1 MNIGTLKAN
10 GDGVHIGR
18 IVTMAFA
25 ATIALREFV
34 STNERA
40 PAFDVMALSADRRS
54 WVKVGALWEYTS
66 NETGEVFLSGRID
79 DPSLDKP
86 IDVALFRQNDDSYN
100 VAWRRPQ
107 RKRTLPGMVSESDGE
122 LPALHVGQ
130 RVEHP
135 VFGEGIILNA
145 EGEGAR
151 ARVQVS
157 FDGNGVKWLVL
168 GFAKLTPL

>member
-10 GDGVHIGR
+10 ADGVHIGR

-54 WVKVGALWEYTS
+54 WVKVGALWEYSS
-66 NETGEVFLSGRID
+66 NDTGEVFLSGRID

-86 IDVALFRQNDDSYN
+86 IDVAMFRQEDGSYN
-100 VAWRRPQ
+100 VAWRRAQ
-107 RKRTLPGMVSESDGE
+107 RKRTLSGMASEGEDTLPPLTATATGGEPEQAGSTSTGSDG
-122 LPALHVGQ
+122 L
-130 RVEHP
+130 
-135 VFGEGIILNA
+135 GESTA
-145 EGEGAR
+145 P
-151 ARVQVS
+151 S
-157 FDGNGVKWLVL
+157 PKTKTK
-168 GFAKLTPL
+168 AKETADA

>member
-10 GDGVHIGR
+10 ADGVHIGR

-54 WVKVGALWEYTS
+54 WVKVGALWEYSS
-66 NETGEVFLSGRID
+66 NDTGKVFLSGRVD

-86 IDVALFRQNDDSYN
+86 IDVAMFRQEDGAYN

-107 RKRTLPGMVSESDGE
+107 RKRTLPGMASEGE
-122 LPALHVGQ
+122 EALP
-130 RVEHP
+130 P
-135 VFGEGIILNA
+135 LNA
-145 EGEGAR
+145 TATGSEPEQPGSTVGGDGLGESTAP
-151 ARVQVS
+151 S
-157 FDGNGVKWLVL
+157 PK
-168 GFAKLTPL
+168 AKTTATETADA

>member
-1 MNIGTLKAN
+1 MNIGTLKAHA
-10 GDGVHIGR
+10 DGVHIGR

-79 DPSLDKP
+79 DPSLEKP
-86 IDVALFRQNDDSYN
+86 IDVALFSQQDGSYN

-107 RKRTLPGMVSESDGE
+107 RKRTLPGVGAEGETEGE
-122 LPALHVGQ
+122 LPPLTANGDAAAATGQ
-130 RVEHP
+130 AGASTGDGL
-135 VFGEGIILNA
+135 GESTA
-145 EGEGAR
+145 PEPTTK
-151 ARVQVS
+151 
-157 FDGNGVKWLVL
+157 DK
-168 GFAKLTPL
+168 AKQTADA

>member
-40 PAFDVMALSADRRS
+40 PAFDVIALSADRRS

-86 IDVALFRQNDDSYN
+86 IDVALFRQNDDSY
-100 VAWRRPQ
+100 
-107 RKRTLPGMVSESDGE
+107 M
-122 LPALHVGQ
+122 
-130 RVEHP
+130 
-135 VFGEGIILNA
+135 
-145 EGEGAR
+145 
-151 ARVQVS
+151 S
-157 FDGNGVKWLVL
+157 FDSE
-168 GFAKLTPL
+168 TCPH

>member
-10 GDGVHIGR
+10 ADGVHIGR

-107 RKRTLPGMVSESDGE
+107 RKRTLPGMVGESDGE
-122 LPALHVGQ
+122 LPPLTATATG
-130 RVEHP
+130 
-135 VFGEGIILNA
+135 GEPEQAGGTTGGDGL
-145 EGEGAR
+145 GESTAPAPKG
-151 ARVQVS
+151 
-157 FDGNGVKWLVL
+157 K
-168 GFAKLTPL
+168 AKAKETADA